1 MSMSWKKGLATVS
14 SVAMIG
20 VLLAGCGT
28 SNTGNS
34 SSGSSNT
41 ASTNGSSGGTST
53 SDNSKPV
60 EGGSI
65 TLDITQ
71 AVPDLD
77 PAVAFDTNSAEI
89 EQQVYEPLVTYKGS
103 TDQLTGDLATDWTV
117 STDGKTYTFH
127 IRNGVKFSNGDPVTA
142 KNFVYQLQRILDK
155 NLQPKPSP
163 GYTFFLNITGA
174 QAYYDGK
181 AKSISGVSTP
191 DDYTLVIKLDKPQ
204 QYFIKILAMPFL
216 SATDPSFVNKV
227 GNAAFDTTKSMGTGP
242 FILQSNSQSQVVLVK
257 NPNYWQKDSQ
267 GNQLPYLDKV
277 TININNNSQ
286 LDALHWEQ
294 GKTAF
299 MSPWLMGGDGLPAS
313 AYATIMNTPKYKQLV
328 MQQPENSFFYIGLN
342 MKKTLDGKPNPLSN
356 IKVRQAIEYG
366 FDRSQYVKLENGAD
380 KPVNEPMPDSI
391 EGFVKNLDPSAQYSF
406 DPNKAKQLLKDAG
419 YANGLTL
426 DMWNRDTETAKKED
440 QAFQAMMKNIGI
452 NINLHEVTFKDFLT
466 KAMSGTAPIY
476 FSGWNQDYPD
486 ASDFLNTFFN
496 TNQIPENNMSNYSD
510 PQVDQWL
517 NAAEFDAS
525 ASDRDN
531 LYAKVINKVMSDAV
545 FVPTTETVGHWSV
558 QSWVHGFYTSN
569 ITYDPMA
576 YIWVDP
582 GHNS

>member
-1 MSMSWKKGLATVS
+1 MSTSWKKGLATVAS
-14 SVAMIG
+14 ISMIG

-28 SNTGNS
+28 SNGGGNS
-34 SSGSSNT
+34 AGGASNT
-41 ASTNGSSGGTST
+41 ASGGTST

-65 TLDITQ
+65 TLDLTQ

-77 PAVAFDTNSAEI
+77 PAVAFDTTSAEI

-103 TDQLTGDLATDWTV
+103 TNDIIGDLATDWNV
-117 STDGKTYTFH
+117 SQDGKTYTFH
-127 IRNGVKFSNGDPVTA
+127 IRKGVKFSNGDPMTA

-155 NLQPKPSP
+155 KMQPKPSP
-163 GYTFFLNITGA
+163 GASFFLNITGA

-191 DDYTLVIKLDKPQ
+191 DDYTLVIQLDKPEQ
-204 QYFIKILAMPFL
+204 FFLKILAMPFL

-227 GNAAFDTTKSMGTGP
+227 GNAAFDTTKAMGTGP
-242 FILQSNSQSQVVLVK
+242 FILQSNGQNKVVLVK

-277 TININNNSQ
+277 TMNVNNNPE
-286 LDALHWEQ
+286 LDSMHWEQ
-294 GKTAF
+294 GQTAF
-299 MSPWLMGGDGLPAS
+299 MSPWLIGGDGIPTV
-313 AYATIMNTPKYKQLV
+313 AYPTIMNSPKFSKLV
-328 MQQPENSFFYIGLN
+328 MKEPMNSMYYIGLN
-342 MKKTLDGKPNPLSN
+342 VKKTLDGKPNPLSN
-356 IKVRQAIEYG
+356 VKLRQAIEYG

-380 KPVNEPMPDSI
+380 KAVNEPMPDSI
-391 EGFVKNLDPSAQYSF
+391 EGFVKNLDPSAQYTY
-406 DPNKAKQLLKDAG
+406 DPAKAKQLVKDAG
-419 YANGLTL
+419 FPNGVTL
-426 DMWNRDTETAKKED
+426 DMWNTNQSTSKKED
-440 QAFQAMMKNIGI
+440 QAFQAMMQAIGI
-452 NINLHEVTFKDFLT
+452 KINLHEVTFKDFLT
-466 KAMSGTAPIY
+466 KAMSGDAQVF

-496 TNQIPENNMSNYSD
+496 SNQIPENNMTNYSD

-517 NAAEFDAS
+517 NAAEFNAS

-531 LYAKVINKVMSDAV
+531 LYAKVINKVMSEAI
-545 FVPTTETVGHWSV
+545 FVPTTETVGHWCV
-558 QSWVHGFYTSN
+558 QPWVHGFYTSN